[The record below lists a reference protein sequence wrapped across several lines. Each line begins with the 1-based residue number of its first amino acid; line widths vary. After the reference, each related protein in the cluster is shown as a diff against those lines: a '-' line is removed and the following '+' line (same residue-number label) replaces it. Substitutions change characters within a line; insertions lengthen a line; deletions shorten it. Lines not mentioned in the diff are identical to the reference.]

1 MFTTYKKRGL
11 ILLSVIISA
20 LMCLVG
26 ALMLAPQK
34 KAAIAEDGAV
44 DYAATVTF
52 GSDVTEYSTF
62 ADAWAYANGL
72 ATTETTTATVKMFA
86 DATTT
91 STLTVE
97 SGKNITLNLNGCMLK
112 RTGSGSVISV
122 VGNFTLKDSNPNSTH
137 YYTVDSTGLWV
148 FGTATAETPDAN
160 EFKGGVITGG
170 NAGNGGGVYVN
181 GGRFHM
187 ESGAICGNT
196 AFYTGGGVSLDDD
209 AVEFVMENGQISG
222 NTARASTGGGVAV
235 YTGKFVMYDGII
247 SYNKTFSVFVGGGV
261 CASND
266 FEMYGGKI
274 CNNTSGGNGGGVYV
288 GSTFKVSGAPEI
300 YGNIKS
306 DGSDNNVYLSSGEK
320 ITVVGEL
327 TDPDDPTKKAKIGV
341 TLEYGTGA
349 VATGYGENNKD
360 ASDNIIS
367 PSTYF
372 IPDKAG
378 FVPVLDGEVKLVL
391 GAATVTVGNTE
402 TIYGTFADAWTAASA
417 AGTATV
423 TMYADA
429 QISAT
434 LNVSSNVTLDLNG
447 HTLQMTGSGAVV
459 YIMGSGTFTL
469 DDSVGGGVLT
479 GGNNNVGGGV
489 CGDEGSTF
497 IMMGGEISGNEADS
511 GGGGVYIYSGTFKV
525 SGDVNITGNTSDG
538 AANNV
543 CLENTIITVTD
554 ELTVGA
560 QIGISYTGIVATGFT
575 QNGKPSDYFIPDDP
589 DYCIY
594 LSDSA
599 GTVAAGEHDWVL
611 VNDEYNHWPECS
623 VCGATDENSTEPHSG
638 TDDNDCTT
646 PINCSSCGRELTEG
660 QQSHDWSTVWESDNY
675 GHWHECQRTDCTQ
688 TSTKVEHSLVNYTC
702 ECGYT
707 AYFEVTENNVKSY
720 YKTIEAAFASVTDD
734 ATVKMLADAVTTDTL
749 TVPRIDGK
757 TLTLDLNGCMLKYN
771 NADERN
777 PAITVDGNFTLI
789 DSNVDTT
796 KKHSIPDPDNAGE
809 TIEVIGGLVT
819 GGTGYYIF
827 DHGEH
832 SYGGGV
838 YVTDGSTF
846 TMTGGTI
853 SGNTADY
860 GGGVYSSDYH
870 FNVSGAP
877 VIIGNKSKLD
887 GNTKENNVAARI
899 NVIGDLTEG
908 AKIGVAIYGTV
919 AVGYTQAD
927 DPSKYFIP
935 DNVEHV
941 CICVIRDSFVEG
953 QDLVHID
960 EHVWEWQ
967 YDIDNHKQVCY
978 YCGETQNEGPHYL
991 VNDECECGYSTVDCA
1006 VTVTFDGS
1014 VTEWDSIE
1022 EAFAHANSLPTTAD
1036 KSAVIIMYDY
1046 AVTTDTLTVNEG
1058 KFITLDLNGRVLE
1071 YDNDDECNSVITV
1084 LGTFTL
1090 KDSKTTKKNEITD
1103 NDGKTIEVI
1112 GGLIT
1117 GGTGYEMQSG
1127 GEVIIVGGGVWVD
1140 GGTFT
1145 MTGGTISGNEA
1156 EQGGGVNVNNEGTFN
1171 MAGGYIRGNIA
1182 TVGIGG
1188 GVCVAGLAEFTLS
1201 GGTVSENIANQGG
1214 GVYVAYLGTF
1224 IMTGGTIGGV
1234 SDADG
1239 NSAQAG
1245 GGVAVHSG
1253 GSFTM
1258 NGGTI
1263 GYNIADDAGGGVYVD
1278 GGAVTISGGAISGN
1292 TSFAGGVAMQD
1303 GTVTMTGGEI
1313 SGNMAFMGGCG
1324 VYMLGGSFKMTGG
1337 AITGN
1342 MPVPSEDDTEDM
1354 SLGGGVVV
1362 SGGTF
1367 ELDGGSISGNTAQFA
1382 GGVLIAEGTFIMKS
1396 GSISDNTGVS
1406 GAGGILLIMGTLKI
1420 SGGSITGNKQTE
1432 DVGFGY
1438 CGGVCVGFP
1447 LLGDENVETSFEI
1460 SGASVITGNKV
1471 IIDGNEVENN
1481 VVVQEG
1487 YKITVAGA
1495 LTDGAKIGVYVE
1507 AIGDIATG
1515 YNQAEKP
1522 SKYFIPDNP
1531 AYCVYVSDEDTGTV
1545 TIGEHIY
1552 AEDFTVDVQPTCTE
1566 KGSKSKHC
1574 TLCDG
1579 KSEVTEIDELGHS
1592 YGEFVIDKQPTCTEA
1607 GSKSKHCTRCDDKS
1621 EVTAIP
1627 TIPHTLNHN
1636 PAAPATEDKDGNIEY
1651 WDCEQC
1657 EKIFADEDG
1666 KTEITDRASI
1676 VIPKLKADDSS
1687 ALWITVIILAIIV
1700 LALGG
1705 YIAFDVLR
1713 GKKKANGENA
1723 PASEPSAAE
1732 KPEPQ
1737 ADEQPA
1743 VEDEPAVTEDKA
1755 EEPAPEQIPEPP
1767 VAAEPQAVA
1776 AEDVP
1781 QIEPAPKAEKKT
1793 AEKKPTKSA
1802 AEKKSTK
1809 PTVEKK
1815 AEPKAAKPKPAPKAQ
1830 LRAKEEKN
1838 KIAQNNSGVP
1848 ETAAVIQKGDNAAI
1862 KPAVEKTLPP
1872 SEVRAEVTATEVD
1885 KIMTDEVAESFVEQS
1900 EKSSDKT
1907 KQGII
1912 NIDVLSQYFDGGE
1925 VVTLDEIKKRVNGFN
1940 KKTTYVKVLAR
1951 GTLDKAL
1958 TVEADSFSLQ
1968 AVKMIVLTG
1977 GKVIKKKS

>member
-1 MFTTYKKRGL
+1 MSG
-11 ILLSVIISA
+11 SAVISEN
-20 LMCLVG
+20 
-26 ALMLAPQK
+26 Q
-34 KAAIAEDGAV
+34 
-44 DYAATVTF
+44 
-52 GSDVTEYSTF
+52 S
-62 ADAWAYANGL
+62 
-72 ATTETTTATVKMFA
+72 
-86 DATTT
+86 
-91 STLTVE
+91 
-97 SGKNITLNLNGCMLK
+97 
-112 RTGSGSVISV
+112 TGS
-122 VGNFTLKDSNPNSTH
+122 
-137 YYTVDSTGLWV
+137 Y
-148 FGTATAETPDAN
+148 
-160 EFKGGVITGG
+160 
-170 NAGNGGGVYVN
+170 GGGVCVLFSSFIMT
-181 GGRFHM
+181 GG
-187 ESGAICGNT
+187 EIINNT
-196 AFYTGGGVSLDDD
+196 SHYGGGGVSIP
-209 AVEFVMENGQISG
+209 F
-222 NTARASTGGGVAV
+222 GG
-235 YTGKFVMYDGII
+235 M
-247 SYNKTFSVFVGGGV
+247 
-261 CASND
+261 
-266 FEMYGGKI
+266 FEM
-274 CNNTSGGNGGGVYV
+274 
-288 GSTFKVSGAPEI
+288 SGAPKI
-300 YGNIKS
+300 IGNTVS
-306 DGSDNNVYLSSGEK
+306 ESDNNVFWGNDVV
-320 ITVVGEL
+320 ITI
-327 TDPDDPTKKAKIGV
+327 TDALEDAGKKAKIGV
-341 TLEYGTGA
+341 SSIGVVVTS
-349 VATGYGENNKD
+349 GYGENNK
-360 ASDNIIS
+360 ANGNIIS

-372 IPDKAG
+372 VSDTKG
-378 FVPVLDGEVKLVL
+378 YVPRLEGNEVKLIAGV
-391 GAATVTVGNTE
+391 ATVTDDTGE
-402 TIYGTFADAWTAASA
+402 ALYGSIEDAWTDANT

-434 LNVSSNVTLDLNG
+434 LNVSSNITLDLNG
-447 HTLQMTGSGAVV
+447 HTLQMTGNDAVV
-459 YIMGSGTFTL
+459 YIMGSGIFTL
-469 DDSVGGGVLT
+469 ADSAGGGVLT
-479 GGNNNVGGGV
+479 GGKNNVGGGV

-497 IMMGGEISGNEADS
+497 IMTGGEISGNEADS
-511 GGGGVYIYSGTFKV
+511 GGGVYIYSGTFKV

-646 PINCSSCGRELTEG
+646 PINCSDCGRELTEG

-707 AYFEVTENNVKSY
+707 AYFEVTVNNVKSY

-749 TVPRIDGK
+749 AVGTYASQNV
-757 TLTLDLNGCMLKYN
+757 TLDLNGCMLKYN
-771 NADERN
+771 NADEHN
-777 PAITVDGNFTLI
+777 PVITVSCNFTLI
-789 DSNVDTT
+789 DSNTDTT
-796 KKHSIPDPDNAGE
+796 KKHSIPDPDNSGG

-819 GGTGYYIF
+819 GGTGIIDYKNTT
-827 DHGEH
+827 
-832 SYGGGV
+832 SGGGV
-838 YVTDGSTF
+838 YVTNGGTF

-860 GGGVYSSDYH
+860 GGGVYCKDAH
-870 FNVSGAP
+870 FNISGAP

-887 GNTKENNVAARI
+887 DNRKGNNVDAMI
-899 NVIGDLTEG
+899 HVTGDLTEG
-908 AKIGVAIYGTV
+908 AKIGVATHGTV

-941 CICVIRDSFVEG
+941 CICAIREIESGLGYVV
-953 QDLVHID
+953 VHID

-1036 KSAVIIMYDY
+1036 KSAVIIMYYY
-1046 AVTTDTLTVNEG
+1046 AVTTDTLTVEQG

-1071 YDNDDECNSVITV
+1071 YDNDSVKNSVITV
-1084 LGTFTL
+1084 NGTFTL

-1103 NDGKTIEVI
+1103 NDGKTIEVT
-1112 GGLIT
+1112 GGVIT
-1117 GGTGYEMQSG
+1117 GGSSNT
-1127 GEVIIVGGGVWVD
+1127 GGGVFVGGTFNMNGGTISGNTAAED
-1140 GGTFT
+1140 GGGVHVYAGGAFTMTGGTISDNTAAEDGGGVCVEGNSFIMSNGEISGNTATTGGGVCVGVTSAFTMTGGEISENKAFDEEWAARGGGVFITDRGTFT
-1145 MTGGTISGNEA
+1145 MTGGTISGNTA
-1156 EQGGGVNVNNEGTFN
+1156 KTGGGGLFSWHGNV
-1171 MAGGYIRGNIA
+1171 
-1182 TVGIGG
+1182 
-1188 GVCVAGLAEFTLS
+1188 S
-1201 GGTVSENIANQGG
+1201 
-1214 GVYVAYLGTF
+1214 
-1224 IMTGGTIGGV
+1224 
-1234 SDADG
+1234 
-1239 NSAQAG
+1239 
-1245 GGVAVHSG
+1245 
-1253 GSFTM
+1253 
-1258 NGGTI
+1258 
-1263 GYNIADDAGGGVYVD
+1263 
-1278 GGAVTISGGAISGN
+1278 
-1292 TSFAGGVAMQD
+1292 
-1303 GTVTMTGGEI
+1303 
-1313 SGNMAFMGGCG
+1313 
-1324 VYMLGGSFKMTGG
+1324 
-1337 AITGN
+1337 
-1342 MPVPSEDDTEDM
+1342 
-1354 SLGGGVVV
+1354 V
-1362 SGGTF
+1362 SGTP
-1367 ELDGGSISGNTAQFA
+1367 N
-1382 GGVLIAEGTFIMKS
+1382 
-1396 GSISDNTGVS
+1396 
-1406 GAGGILLIMGTLKI
+1406 
-1420 SGGSITGNKQTE
+1420 ITGNKLT
-1432 DVGFGY
+1432 D
-1438 CGGVCVGFP
+1438 
-1447 LLGDENVETSFEI
+1447 DTISNVDGISTS
-1460 SGASVITGNKV
+1460 
-1471 IIDGNEVENN
+1471 
-1481 VVVQEG
+1481 
-1487 YKITVAGA
+1487 ITVTGA
-1495 LTDGAKIGVYVE
+1495 LTDGTQIGVYNTGE
-1507 AIGDIATG
+1507 IATG
-1515 YNQAEKP
+1515 FTQGDP
-1522 SKYFIPDNP
+1522 SEFFIPDNP
-1531 AYCVYVSDEDTGTV
+1531 AYNCVYVSDKDTGTV
-1545 TIGEHIY
+1545 TIGEHDY
-1552 AEDFTVDVQPTCTE
+1552 SEDFTVDVQPTCTE

-1574 TLCDG
+1574 ANCD
-1579 KSEVTEIDELGHS
+1579 STTDVTPIDALGHS
-1592 YGEFVIDKQPTCTEA
+1592 FGEFVIDKQPTCTAE
-1607 GSKSKHCTRCDDKS
+1607 GSKSKHCTRCDEKS

-1627 TIPHTLNHN
+1627 TVPHTLNHN

-1723 PASEPSAAE
+1723 PAAEPSAAE

-1737 ADEQPA
+1737 VDEQPA
-1743 VEDEPAVTEDKA
+1743 VEDEPAAAEDKA

-1793 AEKKPTKSA
+1793 TEKKPTKSAAEKKSTKPA

-1815 AEPKAAKPKPAPKAQ
+1815 AEPKAAKPKSAPKAQ
-1830 LRAKEEKN
+1830 SRAKEEKN
-1838 KIAQNNSGVP
+1838 KIAKNISGVP
-1848 ETAAVIQKGDNAAI
+1848 ETAAVIQKGDNAVAT

-1872 SEVRAEVTATEVD
+1872 DEVRAEVTATEVD

-1900 EKSSDKT
+1900 ETTSDKT

-1940 KKTTYVKVLAR
+1940 KKTTYIKVLAR